1 MKVYKEVDANS
12 FEFWSGARDTIKY
25 LTSDEVEQIFNS
37 LEELYPDGADETE
50 VNDFFWFEDDTI
62 AEWLGW
68 SDFETLMKARS
79 DGLWCKD
86 EDEYN
91 DFLEE
96 DEGEDGDYWDDGCPI
111 EDEPEGILDD
121 YALEFM
127 EHMEEDE
134 GEDEKEE

>member
-1 MKVYKEVDANS
+1 MKVYKEVCSAND
-12 FEFWSGARDTIKY
+12 FDFWGGAKDTVKY
-25 LTSDEVEQIFNS
+25 LTDDEIETIFS
-37 LEELYPDGADETE
+37 MLEDSGDDEMSETE

-79 DGLWCKD
+79 DGLWCAD

-96 DEGEDGDYWDDGCPI
+96 EENEEDAICRNDCNYCKNFSCGLNCNTEDYD
-111 EDEPEGILDD
+111 
-121 YALEFM
+121 
-127 EHMEEDE
+127 EEDE
-134 GEDEKEE
+134 DEDEEDE